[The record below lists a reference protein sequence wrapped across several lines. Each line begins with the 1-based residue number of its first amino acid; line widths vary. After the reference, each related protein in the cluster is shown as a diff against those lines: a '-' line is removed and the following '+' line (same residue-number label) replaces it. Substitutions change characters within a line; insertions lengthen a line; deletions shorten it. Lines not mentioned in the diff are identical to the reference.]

1 MPKEACQTES
11 VLLKIHLS
19 AHVPEGQPLL
29 VGFKGDSYNSVML
42 GHRSWVRVPLSLWSY
57 L

>member
-42 GHRSWVRVPLSLWSY
+42 GHCSWVCVPLSLWSY